1 MIANVNFNEEKKDNV
16 IAVPKN
22 SPILL
27 ANVNKSIKEVNDQH
41 LISKYMDKAS
51 KDMQDDSSFL
61 ISMVHFYQRT

>member
-16 IAVPKN
+16 IAVK
-22 SPILL
+22 IHLFFL

-51 KDMQDDSSFL
+51 KICKTIVAF
-61 ISMVHFYQRT
+61 